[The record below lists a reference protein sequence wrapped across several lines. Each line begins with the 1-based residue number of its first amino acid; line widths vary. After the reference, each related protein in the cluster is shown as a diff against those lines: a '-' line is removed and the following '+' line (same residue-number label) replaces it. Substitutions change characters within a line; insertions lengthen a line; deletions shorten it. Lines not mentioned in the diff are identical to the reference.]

1 MGQKAITI
9 YTPEGTAAH
18 IAAEDDAFVH
28 RCALGGDS
36 GLLGALACV
45 KADDNTVRL
54 SGGGVSNHGYIL
66 WIPEG
71 ETVELAVDSGTA
83 GYNRIDTVAAVFS
96 RGGGDVPDTHTFAV
110 VKGAA
115 VTGTPSAPS
124 LSSSALLSAGQ
135 VNQTALFYVRLT
147 PSGSSPFLRS
157 PSSFLPPPTFP
168 LRLSAARPAF
178 SPPTPTLR
186 DYPALTRGR
195 TPFTTARDTRRC
207 RAVNH
212 FF

>member
-1 MGQKAITI
+1 LGQKAITI

-147 PSGSSPFLRS
+147 GTQITSITRAGRTLPAASSLPAMSFGTAAPSGGSDGDIYFRIES
-157 PSSFLPPPTFP
+157 
-168 LRLSAARPAF
+168 
-178 SPPTPTLR
+178 
-186 DYPALTRGR
+186 
-195 TPFTTARDTRRC
+195 
-207 RAVNH
+207 
-212 FF
+212 